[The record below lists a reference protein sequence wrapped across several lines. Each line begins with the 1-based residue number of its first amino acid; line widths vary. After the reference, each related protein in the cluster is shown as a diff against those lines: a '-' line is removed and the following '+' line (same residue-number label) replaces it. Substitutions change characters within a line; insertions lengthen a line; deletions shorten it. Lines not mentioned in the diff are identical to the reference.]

1 VRTQWQ
7 TGLKNNFERNIN
19 IFKANLYCN
28 SDWRINQM
36 DKMGLGMLIIG
47 ILLVIGGAY
56 GIWYFLPDV
65 IDVIKGAIGI
75 VALLA
80 GIMLAGIGFILVKD

>member
-1 VRTQWQ
+1 
-7 TGLKNNFERNIN
+7 
-19 IFKANLYCN
+19 
-28 SDWRINQM
+28 
-36 DKMGLGMLIIG
+36 MGLGMLIIG